1 MQKAGVNVFPAVDA
15 EKYVS
20 INSKVHLCLIIR
32 AWLTHI
38 MIASAFR
45 KSLAILLTLMC
56 SFSRYQE
63 EWLEGSIY
71 KEMALTASAFAY
83 TWSKWNADCGKDK
96 IILQAIE
103 QLQDEQPL
111 EVNNLMPRS
120 WDTTLK
126 IPKIERSLNGCL
138 RASPPFR
145 VASHART
152 RLLSRATRAWLL
164 TMDCSV
170 DF

>member
-1 MQKAGVNVFPAVDA
+1 
-15 EKYVS
+15 
-20 INSKVHLCLIIR
+20 
-32 AWLTHI
+32 
-38 MIASAFR
+38 MITSAFR
-45 KSLAILLTLMC
+45 KSVAILLTLMC

-120 WDTTLK
+120 GDTTLK

-138 RASPPFR
+138 RASSPFR
-145 VASHART
+145 LASHART
-152 RLLSRATRAWLL
+152 RLLCHSRVASHDGLFSCFLVSLCILCRF
-164 TMDCSV
+164 C
-170 DF
+170 